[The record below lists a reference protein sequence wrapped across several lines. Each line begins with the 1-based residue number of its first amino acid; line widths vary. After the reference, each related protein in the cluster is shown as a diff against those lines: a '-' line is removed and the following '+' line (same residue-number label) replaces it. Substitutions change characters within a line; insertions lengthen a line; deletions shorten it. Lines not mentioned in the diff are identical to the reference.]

1 MGLKLDGHSMN
12 QLRRILNDLINKTE
26 ADGCLLCDGGGHA
39 LIQVGRGTKD
49 PMLLAALGAG
59 VFAGSRELARIL
71 GENEFSAVFHQ
82 GNRKSIFI
90 RAVDSDVL
98 LVVIFSRQESV
109 GLVKLYA
116 LPAAGRL
123 RAIFNDI
130 YELGEEVSDDPDK
143 SFVLSEEGSFFSR
156 E

>member
-1 MGLKLDGHSMN
+1 MALTLNGQNMT
-12 QLRRILNDLINKTE
+12 QLRRILSDLIEKTE
-26 ADGCLLCDGGGHA
+26 AEGCVLCDGGGHV
-39 LIQVGRGTKD
+39 LIQEGRGTKD

-59 VFAGSRELARIL
+59 IFAGSKELARIL

-90 RAVDSDVL
+90 RAVDGDVL
-98 LVVIFSRQESV
+98 LVVIFSCQESV

-116 LPAAGRL
+116 LPAAARL

-130 YELGEEVSDDPDK
+130 YELGDVVE
-143 SFVLSEEGSFFSR
+143 L
-156 E
+156 